1 MGIVWIS
8 VLSMG
13 GIGLILAI
21 VLFLSDRFLRVE
33 VDPRV
38 ENVLEA
44 LPGANCGGCGA
55 IGCQD
60 YAEKVVAG
68 ELPVMGCKPG
78 GGGVAE
84 QIAGILGADIEEVEK
99 QIAVV
104 HCGAKGEIKTRRA
117 EYKGILTCRA
127 VNALGGD
134 VACSY
139 GCLGY
144 GDCFDAC
151 PFDAIRMVEGLPHID
166 REKCVACG
174 ACTLACP
181 RGIISLERFD
191 ERRGQIV
198 IACSSQDRGRDVRRI
213 CKVGCIGCRLCE
225 RNCSDEAFKVEND
238 LARIDYAKVF
248 DCEHWDLV
256 IEKCRQNTIVQIPT
270 TTVAEVPE
278 TEVQPSGT
286 GG

>member
-1 MGIVWIS
+1 MGIVGIS

-13 GIGLILAI
+13 GIGLVLAV

-38 ENVLEA
+38 EKVNEV

-60 YAEKVVAG
+60 FAEKVVNG
-68 ELPVMGCKPG
+68 EMPVSGCKPG
-78 GGGVAE
+78 GSGVAE
-84 QIAGILGADIEEVEK
+84 LVAGIVGAEVEEMEK
-99 QIAVV
+99 RIAVV
-104 HCGAKGEIKTRRA
+104 HCGARGEVKTRRA
-117 EYKGILTCRA
+117 DYKGILTCRA

-151 PFDAIRMVEGLPHID
+151 LFDAIEMVEGLARID
-166 REKCVACG
+166 PEKCVACG
-174 ACTLACP
+174 ACTQACP
-181 RGIISLERFD
+181 RGIVSLDRFD
-191 ERRGQIV
+191 DRQGTIV
-198 IACSSQDRGRDVRRI
+198 ISCSSRDRGRDVRKI
-213 CKVGCIGCRLCE
+213 CSVGCIGCRQCA
-225 RNCSDEAFKVEND
+225 RNCSDESFAVEDN
-238 LARIDYAKVF
+238 LAQIDYEKVF

-256 IEKCRQNTIVQIPT
+256 IEKCPQNTIVQIGSG
-270 TTVAEVPE
+270 VSVEASEAEVE
-278 TEVQPSGT
+278 PSGT